1 MSARQYRSSGS
12 ATASRGSIRAG
23 KRRAL
28 VAGMSSVLVGLLV
41 TACGG
46 GAEAESGSGS
56 GEGPI
61 EINAILS
68 LTGGAAFLGTGEMNN
83 LEVLQDAVNADGGI
97 DGRDI
102 QFNFLDDKSTP
113 AVAVQLARGLV
124 DEGVSAFVGPS
135 LGSTCSAVAPLI
147 QAKGPVS
154 YCLSPVVHPA
164 EGSYQ
169 FSAAVGS
176 DGQFDSMANYFRAQ
190 GWSRIAYIA
199 ATDVTGQDGKA
210 QFERMLAADENSEL
224 EAVTVEAYELTDTSV
239 AAQAARI
246 AESDPDV
253 VVAWT
258 SGTSFGTV
266 LNGLDQAGVTVPVIT
281 SNANMTFEQMDE
293 YESFAPDSM
302 LFSVPEWPNYALDES
317 GANADARKA
326 WVEALADAD
335 YEPNATL
342 SLSQDAG
349 RLIIDALKNGADTAD
364 AIQDHINGLSDF
376 PGIFGTYDFTTG
388 DQRGITVDNVIVA
401 EWDKGERLWV
411 PVSGPAGNELE

>member
-1 MSARQYRSSGS
+1 
-12 ATASRGSIRAG
+12 
-23 KRRAL
+23 
-28 VAGMSSVLVGLLV
+28 MSSVLVGLLV

-349 RLIIDALKNGADTAD
+349 RLIIDALKNGADSAD

-388 DQRGITVDNVIVA
+388 DQRGITIDNVIVA
-401 EWDKGERLWV
+401 EWDKDERLWT
-411 PVSGPAGNELE
+411 PVSGPAGEELK

>member
-1 MSARQYRSSGS
+1 
-12 ATASRGSIRAG
+12 
-23 KRRAL
+23 
-28 VAGMSSVLVGLLV
+28 MSSALVGLM
-41 TACGG
+41 AAGCGG
-46 GAEAESGSGS
+46 SSDAASGGDK
-56 GEGPI
+56 EPI
-61 EINAILS
+61 RIDAILS
-68 LTGGAAFLGTGEMNN
+68 LTGGAAFLGTGEMNS
-83 LEVLQDAVNADGGI
+83 LEVLQDAVNAQGGV

-102 QFNFLDDKSTP
+102 EFNFLDDKSTP

-135 LGSTCSAVAPLI
+135 LGSTCGAVAPLLE
-147 QAKGPVS
+147 AKGPVS

-164 EGSYQ
+164 EDSFQ

-176 DGQFDSMANYFRAQ
+176 DAQFDSMANYFRSQ
-190 GWSRIAYIA
+190 GWNKIAYLA

-210 QFERMLAADENSEL
+210 QLERMLAAEENSDL
-224 EAVTVEAYELTDTSV
+224 EAVAIEAYELTDTSV

-246 AESDPDV
+246 TASKPDV

-266 LNGLDQAGVTVPVIT
+266 LNGLDQAGNTVPVIT

-293 YESFAPDSM
+293 YESFAPESL
-302 LFSVPEWPNYALDES
+302 LFSVPEWPNYSLDES
-317 GANADARKA
+317 GPNADARTE

-335 YEPNATL
+335 YEPNAVR
-342 SLSQDAG
+342 SLSWDAG
-349 RLIIDALKNGADTAD
+349 RLIVDALKSGAETPE

-388 DQRGITVDNVIVA
+388 DQRGITIDNVIVA
-401 EWDKGERLWV
+401 EWEKGDRLWR

>member
-1 MSARQYRSSGS
+1 VDGVKR
-12 ATASRGSIRAG
+12 
-23 KRRAL
+23 RRAL

-46 GAEAESGSGS
+46 GGAEADSKSGGA
-56 GEGPI
+56 PI

-68 LTGGAAFLGTGEMNN
+68 MTGGAAFLGTGEMND
-83 LEVLQDAVNADGGI
+83 LKVLQDAVNADGGVN
-97 DGRDI
+97 GRDI
-102 QFNFLDDKSTP
+102 QFKFLDDKSTP
-113 AVAVQLARGLV
+113 AVAVQLARGLI
-124 DEGVSAFVGPS
+124 DDGVGAFVGPS
-135 LGSTCSAVAPLI
+135 LGATCSAVAPLI

-164 EGSYQ
+164 KGSYQ

-176 DGQFDSMANYFRAQ
+176 DGQFDSMANYFRSQ
-190 GWSRIAYIA
+190 GWTKIAYIA

-210 QFERMLAADENSEL
+210 QLERMLAAGENSKL
-224 EAVTVEAYELTDTSV
+224 SAVTVESYELTDTSV

-246 AESDPDV
+246 AESKPDV

-266 LNGLDQAGVTVPVIT
+266 LNGLDQAGVNVPVIT
-281 SNANMTFEQMDE
+281 SNANMTFEQMDA
-293 YESFAPDSM
+293 YEPFAPDSM

-317 GANADARKA
+317 GPTADARKQ
-326 WVEALADAD
+326 WVKALADAK

-342 SLSQDAG
+342 SLSWDSG
-349 RLIIDALKNGADTAD
+349 RLIVDALKGGADTPA

-388 DQRGITVDNVIVA
+388 DQRGITIDNVIVA
-401 EWDKGERLWV
+401 EWNKGDRLWK
-411 PVSGPAGNELE
+411 PVSGPAGNALK

>member
-1 MSARQYRSSGS
+1 VDGVTR
-12 ATASRGSIRAG
+12 
-23 KRRAL
+23 RRAL

-46 GAEAESGSGS
+46 GEKANSESSG
-56 GEGPI
+56 GAPI

-83 LEVLQDAVNADGGI
+83 LKVLQDAVNADGGV
-97 DGRDI
+97 DGRDV

-113 AVAVQLARGLV
+113 AVAVQLARGLI
-124 DEGVSAFVGPS
+124 DDGVSAFVGPS
-135 LGSTCSAVAPLI
+135 LGATCGAVAPLI

-176 DGQFDSMANYFRAQ
+176 DGQFDSMANYFRSQ
-190 GWSRIAYIA
+190 GWSKIAYIA

-210 QFERMLAADENSEL
+210 QLERMLAAGENSDL
-224 EAVTVEAYELTDTSV
+224 EAVTVESYELTDTSV

-246 AESDPDV
+246 AQSDPDV
-253 VVAWT
+253 VIAWT

-293 YESFAPDSM
+293 YKPFAPDSM

-317 GANADARKA
+317 GPTADARKQ

-349 RLIIDALKNGADTAD
+349 RLIIDALKAGADTPD

-388 DQRGITVDNVIVA
+388 DQRGITIDNVIVA
-401 EWDKGERLWV
+401 EWDKGDRLWK
-411 PVSGPAGNELE
+411 PVSGPAGNELK